1 MIQKKEQVE
10 SVCQMIIPSAIGPIR
25 STSMAT
31 KQELKNSGYKLSS
44 KDNGSSQS
52 GMSIDTTGRT
62 NFGSSS
68 LALDFP

>member
-1 MIQKKEQVE
+1 
-10 SVCQMIIPSAIGPIR
+10 
-25 STSMAT
+25 MAT